1 MGNVYMKKTDD
12 VFLFIEKKI
21 KTIQLKK
28 EVDFSFEV
36 IVVDNN
42 STDNTAKIANDLD
55 GKATLVVGTHTHTP
69 TLDFRVLENGTA
81 YQTDAGM
88 CGDYN
93 SIIGMDRD
101 KALQRFFKLERTER
115 LTPSIQAGTISGVR
129 VVC

>member
-1 MGNVYMKKTDD
+1 M
-12 VFLFIEKKI
+12 
-21 KTIQLKK
+21 
-28 EVDFSFEV
+28 
-36 IVVDNN
+36 
-42 STDNTAKIANDLD
+42 
-55 GKATLVVGTHTHTP
+55 
-69 TLDFRVLENGTA
+69 ENGTA

-129 VVC
+129 VFADDQTGLAKEIEPIIIGANLTKKFN